1 MRHLALRR
9 PVIVGAG
16 AVVTG
21 ALLLNSAGD
30 EGTWIFPN
38 ALLGAMDQETA
49 PHILDVRTTREYA
62 AGHVPGAIH
71 IPYHQLWQRHAEL
84 AAGKA
89 DLIVVYCSHGPRA
102 GMAKLQL
109 WALGY
114 RKLAYLKGQMSGWK
128 REGLPMRIGRQSRRD
143 GAAAQTQ
150 GAKSPLV
157 RRAAKVRR
165 SESAEGWK
173 QTVRAEDRARTWL
186 LHAQGRTPAP

>member
-1 MRHLALRR
+1 MRHLALHRLAA
-9 PVIVGAG
+9 VGAA
-16 AVVTG
+16 AVITG
-21 ALLLNSAGD
+21 ALLLNAAGG
-30 EGTWIFPN
+30 EGTRISSD
-38 ALLGAMDQETA
+38 ALLAAMEKGTA

-71 IPYHQLWQRHAEL
+71 ISYHRLWQRHAEL

-128 REGLPMRIGRQSRRD
+128 REGLPMQIGR
-143 GAAAQTQ
+143 
-150 GAKSPLV
+150 KL
-157 RRAAKVRR
+157 
-165 SESAEGWK
+165 
-173 QTVRAEDRARTWL
+173 
-186 LHAQGRTPAP
+186 

>member
-1 MRHLALRR
+1 VSAEAFHSSYALGLQQKGPPLRA
-9 PVIVGAG
+9 IDAG
-16 AVVTG
+16 AAAADIG
-21 ALLLNSAGD
+21 ADNRRRD
-30 EGTWIFPN
+30 
-38 ALLGAMDQETA
+38 
-49 PHILDVRTTREYA
+49 
-62 AGHVPGAIH
+62 H

-128 REGLPMRIGRQSRRD
+128 REGLPMRIGRQPRRD

-165 SESAEGWK
+165 SESAEGWRE
-173 QTVRAEDRARTWL
+173 TVRAEDRARTRL
-186 LHAQGRTPAP
+186 LHDDAAQP